1 MRVLGISSLDRDAT
15 ASLYLDGTW
24 HAIAEERLSRQKLHA
39 GFPHRALAELLQR
52 TGAQP
57 ADIDH
62 VAYPFLP
69 WWREAACIMGGY
81 LREFPAAFLDRAPW
95 HATGYHLG
103 SYAKWCLEAVLSHRK
118 YHRELAAALDLWGI
132 RPRLIRIEHHLAHT
146 AGAYLTSGF
155 ENALALTLDW
165 YGSGLSGSV
174 SRCTPD
180 HIQRLK
186 SFRYPHSLGLFFAQ
200 VTQALGFKPSRH
212 EGKVVGLAAFGD
224 HRILGDFVLDRFEMT
239 DGRFRYRTA
248 MNGRFARDLA
258 ARFPR
263 EHVAAAYQ
271 HALERIVCSLVEYW
285 RRETGLHD
293 VVLSGGVMANVKLNQ
308 RIAELCKDLRVFI
321 HPAMGDGGTSVGA
334 TLALLFEKGE
344 IRTRA
349 WKTCHLGPAYTETEL
364 ADALAS
370 ADVNATRLADWP
382 KAVARL
388 LTEGKV
394 VARFGG
400 AMEYGP
406 RALGNR
412 SILCAAID
420 PAVND
425 CLNRRLQRTEFMPF
439 APATLE
445 GFHIAR
451 YYDIEKVDLVARFMT
466 VTVPCTALMKK
477 ESPAAVHI
485 DGTARPQIV
494 RQKDN
499 PDLFAIL
506 EAYHRRTGIPT
517 LINTSFNIHEE
528 PIVCTPADAIRVFRQ
543 GRLDALSMGPF
554 LALSV

>member
-1 MRVLGISSLDRDAT
+1 MRVLGISSLDKDAT

-24 HAIAEERLSRQKLHA
+24 HAIAEERLSRKKLHA
-39 GFPHRALAELLQR
+39 GFPHRALAELFQC
-52 TGAQP
+52 TGTQP
-57 ADIDH
+57 ADIDY

-69 WWREAACIMGGY
+69 WWREATCIMGGY
-81 LREFPAAFLDRAPW
+81 LRDFPAAILDRAPW

-103 SYAKWCLEAVLSHRK
+103 AYAKWCQKSVHSLRK
-118 YHRELAAALDLWGI
+118 YHRELAAVLDLWGI
-132 RPRLIRIEHHLAHT
+132 RSRLVRIEHHLAHT

-180 HIQRLK
+180 DIQRLK
-186 SFRYPHSLGLFFAQ
+186 SFRYPHSMGLFFAQ
-200 VTQALGFKPSRH
+200 VTQALGFKPARH

-224 HRILGDFVLDRFEMT
+224 HRILGDLVLDRFEMQ
-239 DGRFRYRTA
+239 DGRFHYRTA
-248 MNGRFARDLA
+248 MDGRFARDLA
-258 ARFPR
+258 TRFPH

-271 HALERIVCSLVEYW
+271 HALERVVCRLVEYW
-285 RRETGLHD
+285 RRETGLHN

-308 RIAELCKDLRVFI
+308 RISELCKDLRVFI
-321 HPAMGDGGTSVGA
+321 HPAMGDGGTGVGA

-344 IRTRA
+344 VRSRA
-349 WKTCHLGPAYTETEL
+349 WKTCNLGPAYTENEL

-370 ADVNATRLADWP
+370 AGVNAMRLADWS

-388 LTEGKV
+388 LAEGKV

-412 SILCAAID
+412 SILCTAID

-425 CLNRRLQRTEFMPF
+425 SLNRRLHRTEFMPF

-445 GFHIAR
+445 GFQVAR
-451 YYDIEKVDLVARFMT
+451 YHDIERVALPARFMT

-499 PDLFAIL
+499 PDLYAIL
-506 EAYHRRTGIPT
+506 EAYHHRTGIPT

-543 GRLDALSMGPF
+543 SHLDALSMGPF